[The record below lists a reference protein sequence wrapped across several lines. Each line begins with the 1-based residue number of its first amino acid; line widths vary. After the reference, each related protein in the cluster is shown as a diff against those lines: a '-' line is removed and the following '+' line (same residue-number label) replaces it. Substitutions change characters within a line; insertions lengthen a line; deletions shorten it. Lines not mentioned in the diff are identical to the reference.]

1 MKRRTIVLLAL
12 LLALTLPLASVASAD
27 QFSGT
32 GTIWAKGAGLAIVR
46 GDGEV
51 EIEGHGVGFVWIKD
65 AETLEASGHG
75 RRWEAPGGA
84 TVLWGWSGT
93 IYASGQQITVWMTG
107 GLIEFTAS
115 GSGRVYLRGHGRYEI
130 NGQEGL
136 WSPTGEVL
144 QLDAAQQV
152 Q

>member
-1 MKRRTIVLLAL
+1 MKRRTIVSLAL

-32 GTIWAKGAGLAIVR
+32 STIWAKGAGLAIVR

-51 EIEGHGVGFVWIKD
+51 EIEGHGVGSVWIKD

-84 TVLWGWSGT
+84 TALWGWSGT

-107 GLIEFTAS
+107 GLIKFTAS

-144 QLDAAQQV
+144 RLDAAQQV